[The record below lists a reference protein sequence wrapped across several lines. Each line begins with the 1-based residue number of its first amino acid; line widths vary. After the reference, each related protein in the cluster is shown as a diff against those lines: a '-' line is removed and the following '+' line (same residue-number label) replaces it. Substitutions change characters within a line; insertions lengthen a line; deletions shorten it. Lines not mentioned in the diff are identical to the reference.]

1 VCRIANAAL
10 ENAVTALHSHVG
22 EGPPRSDDARSW
34 LREIV
39 AVVEAWAHT
48 VADCHAVDAY
58 NFDPWADPASTS

>member
-1 VCRIANAAL
+1 MCRIANAAL

-48 VADCHAVDAY
+48 VADCHAVKAY
-58 NFDPWADPASTS
+58 NFDPWADPAGTS